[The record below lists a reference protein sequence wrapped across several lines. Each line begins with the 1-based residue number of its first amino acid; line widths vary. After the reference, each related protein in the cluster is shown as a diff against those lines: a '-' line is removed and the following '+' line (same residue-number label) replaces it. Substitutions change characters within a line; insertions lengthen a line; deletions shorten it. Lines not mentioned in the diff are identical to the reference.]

1 MGVKVILVKAQPQHG
16 WTPKKHHERRVKVPM
31 ELIKLIAALPPTGPL
46 VFGTETAKPDMKLL
60 RALKRIAV
68 EVGVDPDRRWLH
80 KFRASGATRYF
91 QAGMPLPDIMALGGW
106 RDIKSVQRYMGLLQ
120 DDRLSEAV
128 ESAWA

>member
-1 MGVKVILVKAQPQHG
+1 
-16 WTPKKHHERRVKVPM
+16 M
-31 ELIKLIAALPPTGPL
+31 ELIKLIAALPRIGPL
-46 VFGTETAKPDMKLL
+46 VFGTEAGKPDMHLL
-60 RALKRIAV
+60 RALKRIAG
-68 EVGVDPDRRWLH
+68 EVGVDPDRCWLH